1 MEHGFG
7 SAPRALV
14 AAAAAAI
21 AFAGTAQAQTLTM
34 ATDKVGTTFN
44 AIGAGMAK
52 TVTEESNLRIVVKP
66 FAGPDAYLPALERG
80 EVNLATL
87 SSSSAYVSY
96 EGHNKAKKKYQAM
109 RILRS
114 GEGGVR
120 LTFVVPAKSSVHS
133 IKDLKGKR
141 VAAGFGGHATIP
153 KSIEGALRTAGLNWK
168 DVVQVPVTGA
178 ADSVQAL
185 GAGRV
190 DASWSSYGM
199 PVTREVH
206 AKMGIRYLPIEPGA
220 NSLKILR
227 EAIFP
232 GVQLVT
238 TKADPKNGLP
248 KDAHMISY
256 DSYLVTHKGQDDKSV
271 RLMLEALWKATD
283 KLTKVHRGLAGFTH
297 KTAVTDIPVVP
308 YHPAAIAFYK
318 EKGVWT
324 AEAQAANAKLTN

>member
-1 MEHGFG
+1 MSHGFG
-7 SAPRALV
+7 SARQALAI
-14 AAAAAAI
+14 AAAAC
-21 AFAGTAQAQTLTM
+21 AFAAGAEAQTLTM

-44 AIGAGMAK
+44 AVGAGIAK
-52 TVTEESNLRIVVKP
+52 TITEASKARVIVKP
-66 FAGPDAYLPALERG
+66 FAGPDAYLPGLQNG
-80 EVNLATL
+80 EFDLATL

-96 EGHNKAKKKYQAM
+96 QGQNRSKRKYQAM
-109 RILRS
+109 RILRA

-120 LTFVVPAKSSVHS
+120 LTFIVPAKSNIHS
-133 IKDLKGKR
+133 IEDLKGKK
-141 VAAGFGGHATIP
+141 VASGFGGHATIP
-153 KSIEGALRTAGLNWK
+153 RSIGGALKTVGLRWK

-199 PVTREVH
+199 PVTRELH
-206 AKMGIRYLPIEPGA
+206 AKMGIRYLPIKPGPQ
-220 NSLKILR
+220 SLKVLR

-232 GVQLVT
+232 GVQLVV
-238 TKADPKNGLP
+238 TKADPKSGLP

-256 DSYLVTHKGQDDKSV
+256 DSYLITHKGLDDKTA
-271 RLMLEALWKATD
+271 RLVLEALWKATD

-308 YHPAAIAFYK
+308 YHPAAVAFYK

-324 AEAQAANAKLTN
+324 AEAQMANAKLAK